1 MTTIPKQRIVVA
13 MSGGVDSSVCA
24 HLLKEQGH
32 DVIGMTLKTWSSG
45 ECRDE
50 KSKGCCSLRDVE
62 DARSVARKIGIP
74 YYVLD
79 ISAGFKEKVID
90 YFVDDYLRGRTP
102 NPCIE
107 CNNHIKFGLLSEKA
121 KELGASFVATGH
133 YARKGFD
140 AAQGR
145 YFIREGRDLGKDQ
158 SYVLFGLTQE
168 QLAQVWL
175 PVGELEKKEV
185 RRIAE
190 TLGLRIF
197 DKPDSQEICFVQG
210 RYGDFVKKHSPDK
223 LPGAGNIV
231 TATGQVLGTHE
242 GSHWFTVG
250 QRKRLKLPTPVPYFV
265 TEIRPETN
273 EVVVGSEEDLLVDE
287 MKVRRVN
294 WHLEPRLGSI
304 EAKIRS
310 RHAKTPAEITAID
323 EKEVT
328 VRFLEPQK
336 AVTPGQAAVFY
347 EGENVLGGGWIQN
360 ARVKV
365 QQFSAV

>member
-1 MTTIPKQRIVVA
+1 

-90 YFVDDYLRGRTP
+90 TFVDEYLHGRTP

-107 CNNHIKFGLLSEKA
+107 CNNHIKFGMLSEKA

-140 AAQGR
+140 ETQNR

-168 QLAQVWL
+168 QLAKVWL

-190 TLGLRIF
+190 TLGLRVF
-197 DKPDSQEICFVQG
+197 DKPDSQEICFVPG
-210 RYGDFVKKHSPDK
+210 RYGDFVKKHSPEK

-231 TATGQVLGTHE
+231 NAAGETLGTHE
-242 GSHWFTVG
+242 GSHWFTIG
-250 QRKRLKLPTPVPYFV
+250 QKKRLKLPTQTPFFV

-273 EVVVGSEEDLLVDE
+273 EVVVGSEDDLLVDE
-287 MKVRRVN
+287 MVVRRVN
-294 WHLEPRLGSI
+294 WHLAPRLGNI
-304 EAKIRS
+304 DAKIRS
-310 RHAKTPAEITAID
+310 RHSKAEAEIIEIRDA
-323 EKEVT
+323 EVV
-328 VRFLEPQK
+328 VRFHEPQK

-347 EGENVLGGGWIQN
+347 DGERVLGGGWIQN
-360 ARVKV
+360 ARVRIL
-365 QQFSAV
+365 QNI

>member
-1 MTTIPKQRIVVA
+1 

-90 YFVDDYLRGRTP
+90 YFVDDYLHGRTP

-107 CNNHIKFGLLSEKA
+107 CNNHVKFGMLSEKA
-121 KELGASFVATGH
+121 RELGASFVATGH

-140 AAQGR
+140 AASGR
-145 YFIREGRDLGKDQ
+145 YFIREGVDLGKDQ
-158 SYVLFGLTQE
+158 TYVLFGLTQE

-190 TLGLRIF
+190 TLGLRVF

-210 RYGDFVKKHSPDK
+210 RYGDFVKKHSPER
-223 LPGAGNIV
+223 LPGQGNIV
-231 TATGQVLGTHE
+231 NAEGDVLGTHE

-250 QRKRLKLPTPVPYFV
+250 QRKRLKLPTPAPYFV
-265 TEIRPETN
+265 TEVRAETN
-273 EVVVGSEEDLLVDE
+273 EVVVGFEEALMADE
-287 MKVRRVN
+287 MRIRRVN
-294 WHLEPRLGSI
+294 WQLEPGLGKI
-304 EAKIRS
+304 EVKIRS
-310 RHAKTPAEITAID
+310 RHSKTSAEIIETDGD
-323 EKEVT
+323 EAVI
-328 VRFLEPQK
+328 RFDNPQK

-347 EGENVLGGGWIQN
+347 DGDRVLGGGWIQSTKILGGV
-360 ARVKV
+360 A
-365 QQFSAV
+365 QW

>member
-1 MTTIPKQRIVVA
+1 M
-13 MSGGVDSSVCA
+13 
-24 HLLKEQGH
+24 LF
-32 DVIGMTLKTWSSG
+32 
-45 ECRDE
+45 
-50 KSKGCCSLRDVE
+50 
-62 DARSVARKIGIP
+62 RS
-74 YYVLD
+74 
-79 ISAGFKEKVID
+79 
-90 YFVDDYLRGRTP
+90 
-102 NPCIE
+102 
-107 CNNHIKFGLLSEKA
+107 
-121 KELGASFVATGH
+121 
-133 YARKGFD
+133 
-140 AAQGR
+140 
-145 YFIREGRDLGKDQ
+145 Q

-190 TLGLRIF
+190 TLGLRVF
-197 DKPDSQEICFVQG
+197 DKPDSQEICFVPG

-231 TATGQVLGTHE
+231 NAQGEVLGKHE

-250 QRKRLKLPTPVPYFV
+250 QRKRLKLPSPMPYFV
-265 TEIRPETN
+265 TEIRPDTN
-273 EVVVGSEEDLLVDE
+273 EVVVGGEQDLLVDE

-294 WHLEPRLGSI
+294 WHLSPRLGNI

-328 VRFLEPQK
+328 VRFHEPQK

-347 EGENVLGGGWIQN
+347 DGERVLGGGWIQN
-360 ARVKV
+360 ARVKTH
-365 QQFSAV
+365 QFSAV